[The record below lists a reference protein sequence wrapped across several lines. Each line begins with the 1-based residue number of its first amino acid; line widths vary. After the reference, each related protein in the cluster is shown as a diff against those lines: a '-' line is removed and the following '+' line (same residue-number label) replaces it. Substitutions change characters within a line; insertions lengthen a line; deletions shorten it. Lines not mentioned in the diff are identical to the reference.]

1 MYVYASVPSNEFRG
15 VYWALL
21 KSLPAFH
28 YVREEGRGFP
38 FSGCF
43 FFIIIIVF
51 NCIYSAVKSC
61 DLRLMTVF
69 PSSLTNN

>member
-1 MYVYASVPSNEFRG
+1 MYVYASGPSNEFRG
-15 VYWALL
+15 VYW
-21 KSLPAFH
+21 SLPAFH